1 MLFYATSVEPEPR
14 WRPSPLQGAVVVAGV
29 FYLVGQY
36 IASQPQRVAEET
48 EAKREITVQGIG
60 EVRAKPDVARLALGV
75 QTGVQPTAKA
85 ALDML
90 SRKFEAVVAAVKSSG
105 VNDEDLRATN
115 LSLNPLYDY
124 PDGRQVLRG
133 FEASESIE
141 VTIRDLEKIGEVLA
155 RTTAEGVNQSG
166 SLSFEIDEP
175 EALRGEAEEKAIKD
189 ATGHAQRLAR
199 ALGVSL
205 GRVKTFSVTPS
216 PGIPP
221 IYAEARLEAGS
232 APAGPPVPSGT
243 QEISVTVTVTYE
255 LR

>member
-1 MLFYATSVEPEPR
+1 MEPESR
-14 WRPSPLQGAVVVAGV
+14 WRPSPLLGAIVVAGL

-48 EAKREITVQGIG
+48 EAKREITVQGTG
-60 EVRAKPDVARLALGV
+60 EVRARPDVARLTLGV

-85 ALDML
+85 ALDIL
-90 SRKFEAVVAAVKSSG
+90 SQKFDAAIAAVKSLG
-105 VNDEDLRATN
+105 IKEEDVRTTN
-115 LSLNPLYDY
+115 LSVNPQYDF

-133 FEASESIE
+133 FEATESVE
-141 VTIRDLEKIGEVLA
+141 VRIRDLEKIGEVLA

-166 SLSFEIDEP
+166 GLSFEIDEP
-175 EALRGEAEEKAIKD
+175 EALQSEAEEKAIKQ
-189 ATGHAQRLAR
+189 ARENAQRLAR
-199 ALGVSL
+199 ALGVNL

-221 IYAEARLEAGS
+221 IYAEARLDAG
-232 APAGPPVPSGT
+232 APAAGPPVPPGT